1 MHFNKRQLPLLA
13 MLTALTVA
21 LSLLIIIPI
30 PATKGFVTLCEVG
43 IYTTAIMLRNPGGL
57 TVGALSGLLIDL

>member
-1 MHFNKRQLPLLA
+1 MVFKPRQITLIA

-30 PATKGFVTLCEVG
+30 PATKWFVTLC
-43 IYTTAIMLRNPGGL
+43 
-57 TVGALSGLLIDL
+57 